1 MNSTG
6 LMLEFIMGT
15 GRTTRDTVKEHSLSR
30 TEKLYLAIGRTER
43 SNMYQLQIIQVFSII
58 NFNHIFILN
67 FNQLK
72 QQNYIMTK
80 INACYWKVFLL

>member
-58 NFNHIFILN
+58 NFNHINSELN
-67 FNQLK
+67 TSIVLNL
-72 QQNYIMTK
+72 IK
-80 INACYWKVFLL
+80 ISNPKW